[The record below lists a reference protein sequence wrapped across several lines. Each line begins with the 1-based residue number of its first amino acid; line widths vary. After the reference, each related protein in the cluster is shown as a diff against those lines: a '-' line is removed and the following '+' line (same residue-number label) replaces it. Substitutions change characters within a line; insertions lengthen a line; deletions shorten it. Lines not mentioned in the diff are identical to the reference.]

1 MKIAQKEGDGFT
13 IREVAEPKGE
23 YLEITPEIEERIKSY
38 EKPILL
44 DDYSD
49 IVENLKQE

>member
-1 MKIAQKEGDGFT
+1 MRIAQFEGDGFS
-13 IREVAEPKGE
+13 IREEAEPKGK

>member
-1 MKIAQKEGDGFT
+1 MKVAQKEGDGFT
-13 IREVAEPKGE
+13 IREVVEPKGE
-23 YLEITPEIEERIKSY
+23 YLEITTEIEERIKSY

-49 IVENLKQE
+49 IVENTK